1 VSIDFAISIAQL
13 QQKRSQEKETF
24 NAVNALTKQALLRF
38 EQNATGTSD
47 GAGTW
52 LTLWSGT
59 LPRDCKFAIDSTVSG
74 AGSTGAFGGRITV
87 NLQDVGGV
95 VTVTGGSSQVV
106 WEREDVAAM
115 DHRFDLTGSVFSV
128 QVRDDGTVPM
138 TWKLMLE
145 AVGTAT

>member
-13 QQKRSQEKETF
+13 QQKRSQDKETF

-59 LPRDCKFAIDSTVSG
+59 MPKDCKFSIDSSVSG
-74 AGSTGAFGGRITV
+74 AGSTGGFAGRLTV
-87 NLQDVGGV
+87 GLQDIGGTVGVIGA
-95 VTVTGGSSQVV
+95 TSQVV

-115 DHRFDLTGSVFSV
+115 DHRFDLTGSVLSI

-138 TWKLMLE
+138 TWKVFIE